1 MNNVSYRAC
10 SNGMVYVPGV
20 FRWAMASQTDTWT
33 KEASDVAAKMYIL
46 ADLLPEMP
54 CRVMKLV
61 AQESERVKVTMD
73 EDKGT
78 VTFELIED
86 DAEEGEDNE

>member
-1 MNNVSYRAC
+1 MNNVSYTVC
-10 SNGMVYVPGV
+10 SNPMVHVPGV
-20 FRWAMASQTDTWT
+20 FRWAMASQSGTWN
-33 KEASDVAAKMYIL
+33 KEASDVAAKMYVL
-46 ADLLPEMP
+46 ADLLPEVP

-61 AQESERVKVTMD
+61 ARESERVKVTMD